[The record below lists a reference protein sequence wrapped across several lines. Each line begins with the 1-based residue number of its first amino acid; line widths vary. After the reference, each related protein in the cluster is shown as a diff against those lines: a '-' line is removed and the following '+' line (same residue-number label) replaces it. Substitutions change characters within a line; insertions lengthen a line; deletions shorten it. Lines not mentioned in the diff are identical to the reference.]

1 MCTGTC
7 CTCTC
12 TVAYMSTW
20 SKHIFTIYCITA
32 FQKVSTVNLDI
43 FIVTFRS
50 RRQLRL
56 LILRKHMCTISINVI
71 WSHSYEKYIN
81 TKFSHNT
88 IVNVSEYKNFQIHSL
103 SCGFCIV
110 YDATCGPSITVIFPE
125 SGLLSLALPHARCWH
140 KVIKCLVR

>member
-1 MCTGTC
+1 MSVRVLACVHVRVVHVHAQWRTC
-7 CTCTC
+7 RHDQNTSSRY
-12 TVAYMSTW
+12 TVSRHSRRYL
-20 SKHIFTIYCITA
+20 
-32 FQKVSTVNLDI
+32 TVNLDI

-88 IVNVSEYKNFQIHSL
+88 IVNISEYKNFQIHSL

-125 SGLLSLALPHARCWH
+125 SGLLSLALPHARC
-140 KVIKCLVR
+140 